1 MVMKA
6 LTHSTPAK
14 AKKSGR
20 YRSVEDAVQ
29 QKQAALLKILA
40 GADLTRFT
48 DQIDGG
54 NANPGNGQGQPAG
67 DNVSDMPYEEV
78 K

>member
-1 MVMKA
+1 MTMKA
-6 LTHSTPAK
+6 LTQPRPAK
-14 AKKSGR
+14 EKKQGR

-40 GADLTRFT
+40 GVDLSKFT
-48 DQIDGG
+48 GTDNSSI
-54 NANPGNGQGQPAG
+54 NSSNGQGQPTG
-67 DNVSDMPYEEV
+67 DNVSDIPYEEG

>member
-6 LTHSTPAK
+6 LKHSTRTK

-20 YRSVEDAVQ
+20 YRSVDDAVQ
-29 QKQAALLKILA
+29 QKQAALLTVLA

-48 DQIDGG
+48 GQIDGG
-54 NANPGNGQGQPAG
+54 NINPGNGQGQPAG
-67 DNVSDMPYEEV
+67 DNVSDVPYEEV

>member
-6 LTHSTPAK
+6 LTHSKPAK
-14 AKKSGR
+14 AKKSGH
-20 YRSVEDAVQ
+20 YRSVDDAVQ

-48 DQIDGG
+48 GQTDG
-54 NANPGNGQGQPAG
+54 NANPDNGQGQPAG
-67 DNVSDMPYEEV
+67 DNVSDVPYEEV